1 MSSSASRKWTNIRR
15 SIQVYIGNTVTVDG
29 YDAPVFHDYY
39 YGDPDSLR
47 DATGQEY
54 RAWIE
59 TSFIQQTAGRK
70 GSALL
75 QVDCY
80 SRVGEE
86 GSPSADPFGMFVDDL
101 ADEVLAPFSGLKTS
115 GIQKGIFHVFDYADV
130 NNPVDANMCLYMI
143 NSEGHVGEP
152 EDRKRLDFYQDF
164 RRVTLTLRF
173 QLIQDMAGPAA
184 FYTT

>member
-1 MSSSASRKWTNIRR
+1 MSAARKWTNIRR
-15 SIQVYIGNTVTVDG
+15 SIQVYMGNSVLVDG
-29 YDAPVFHDYY
+29 YEAPIFHDYY

-47 DATGQEY
+47 DATGQQY
-54 RAWIE
+54 RAWAE
-59 TSFIQQTAGRK
+59 TAFLQQTAGRK

-86 GSPSADPFGMFVDDL
+86 GEASGDPFGMFVDEI
-101 ADEVLAPFSGLKTS
+101 ADEILTPFSGLKI
-115 GIQKGIFHVFDYADV
+115 GGVQKGIFHVFDYSDI
-130 NNPVDANMCLYMI
+130 NNPVDAGMCIYMI
-143 NSEGHVGEP
+143 NSQGQAGEP
-152 EDRKRLDFYQDF
+152 EDRRRLDFYQDF

-173 QLIQDMAGPAA
+173 QLIQDMAGLAA